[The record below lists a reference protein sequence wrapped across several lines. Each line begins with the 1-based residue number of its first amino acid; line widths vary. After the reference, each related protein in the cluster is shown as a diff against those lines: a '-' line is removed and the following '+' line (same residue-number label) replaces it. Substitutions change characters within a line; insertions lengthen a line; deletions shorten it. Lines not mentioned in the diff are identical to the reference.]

1 MRTRLTRPFSELV
14 RENVQRDP
22 ELGRLILMRAIRYFN
37 EGDLV
42 MGKSALGSYI
52 DATIGFE
59 ELGRTLG
66 KSPESLKRM
75 LKDGSNPR
83 STELFSLIEHL
94 KKAESVEIQVSFMPA
109 KSARGKT
116 ARKTTGEAVIA

>member
-52 DATIGFE
+52 DATIGFK
-59 ELGRTLG
+59 ELGRALG

-75 LKDGSNPR
+75 LKSGSNPR
-83 STELFSLIEHL
+83 SSDLFALIEHL
-94 KKAESVEIQVSFMPA
+94 KKAECVEVEVSCMSA
-109 KSARGKT
+109 ETARGGS